1 MSPSTPWWRLKL
13 KLCSLHLKLNKWW
26 QSNLGYTLVVSF
38 GGVSISFEWVESCI
52 KWKSQ
57 FRTKLDLEIFCQK
70 TRQNEGRSA
79 VRSWNVNKLSQIF
92 TILLNFCQKLVENT
106 LYQGFCDIWFIFLT
120 FLLTICRRK
129 ERKGRESATP
139 IERKGHVIFIKD
151 ILNAFISFLG
161 NVQKSFVAWICRII
175 VQAYSRT

>member
-52 KWKSQ
+52 KWKSR
-57 FRTKLDLEIFCQK
+57 FRAKLDLEIFCQK

-79 VRSWNVNKLSQIF
+79 VRSWNVNKLSQF
-92 TILLNFCQKLVENT
+92 FHYFAKFLSETCCEHLESRILQYSVYFSYLFVDNLSEKRKKRKRISYT
-106 LYQGFCDIWFIFLT
+106 Y
-120 FLLTICRRK
+120 RRK
-129 ERKGRESATP
+129 RARY
-139 IERKGHVIFIKD
+139 
-151 ILNAFISFLG
+151 
-161 NVQKSFVAWICRII
+161 C
-175 VQAYSRT
+175 Y